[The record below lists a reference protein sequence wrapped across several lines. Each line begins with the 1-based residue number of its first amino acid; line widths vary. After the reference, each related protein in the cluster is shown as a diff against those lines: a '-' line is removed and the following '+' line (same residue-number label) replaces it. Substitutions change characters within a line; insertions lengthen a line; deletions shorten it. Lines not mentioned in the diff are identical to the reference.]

1 MARTSEVRD
10 RVRRDVDEFVT
21 RGDLLAEQVEAD
33 GGRERVADVWLS
45 YDLLAALRAVDLRRY
60 LPRDSDPDEYREALD
75 YARQQVRAARKAVN
89 DLGDALRWLAYLQ
102 RTGRGRG

>member
-1 MARTSEVRD
+1 MARTSELRD
-10 RVRRDVDEFVT
+10 RVRRDVDEFVSHGG
-21 RGDLLAEQVEAD
+21 RLAEQVEGD

-60 LPRDSDPDEYREALD
+60 SARESDSEQYVQALAL
-75 YARQQVRAARKAVN
+75 ARQEVRRARGALR